1 MPITSWYWF
10 RHDCHAR
17 PIKLLQFSFCSSTLI
32 HSFFCSDQFFDN
44 EILKGEL
51 HHVLSVLVFT
61 PLCLCR
67 RYLNTPSGYKY
78 IMLMV
83 VHTILKKKIFIIVD
97 YFLVLLLVSLKF
109 YLIFNRIQALTFFYI
124 LIYILFWKQN
134 ALVESR
140 MPIFCI
146 EKKN

>member
-1 MPITSWYWF
+1 M
-10 RHDCHAR
+10 
-17 PIKLLQFSFCSSTLI
+17 
-32 HSFFCSDQFFDN
+32 
-44 EILKGEL
+44 
-51 HHVLSVLVFT
+51 LSVLVFT

-124 LIYILFWKQN
+124 LIYILF
-134 ALVESR
+134 
-140 MPIFCI
+140 
-146 EKKN
+146 